1 MKAVKDYKV
10 FVINPGS
17 TSTKIALFE
26 GDTKLWGTNVDHA
39 AEELKKFKDIPDQL
53 PYRMETIQ
61 AELDRAGISLE
72 GVDAFAARCGGLVG
86 LKGGVYAA
94 GEKLLE
100 HARACFTVRHPN
112 TLGPQIARELQKKYG
127 GAIFCVNP
135 PDVDELDDVER
146 VSGFKDFFRQAKGHP
161 LNQKENCIRYA
172 ASVGRR
178 YEDMNLICCHI
189 GGGVTVGAHRK
200 GQLCSVN
207 DAVNGDGPMAP
218 TRAGWLPATDLI
230 RLCFSGKY
238 TEKELYDRV
247 VKNGGLTDHLG
258 TSDAREVVSRI
269 ENGDRYAKLV
279 YDAFIYQIAKA
290 VGGCAM
296 ALKGKVDGIILTGG
310 IAHDAYLVE
319 RLKSYIDWLAP
330 VSVQA
335 GEFEME
341 ALAAGAI
348 RALRGEEEVL
358 EYTGV
363 PVFTDFA
370 YLKEQC

>member
-1 MKAVKDYKV
+1 MKI

-26 GDTKLWGTNVDHA
+26 DERKLWGTNVDHA
-39 AEELKKFKDIPDQL
+39 AEELKKFKEIRDQL
-53 PYRMETIQ
+53 PYRMETIR
-61 AELDRAGISLE
+61 AELDRAGVSLE

-94 GEKLLE
+94 NDKLLE
-100 HARACFTVRHPN
+100 HARCCFTVRHPN
-112 TLGPQIARELQKKYG
+112 TLGPQIAKELQKTYG
-127 GAIFCVNP
+127 GEVFCVNP

-146 VSGFKDFFRQAKGHP
+146 ICGFHELFRQAKGHP

-172 ASVGRR
+172 ASVGKR
-178 YEDMNLICCHI
+178 YEEMNLICCHI

-200 GQLCSVN
+200 GLLCSVN

-230 RLCFSGKY
+230 HLCFSGKY

-247 VKNGGLTDHLG
+247 VKNGGLADHLG
-258 TSDAREVVSRI
+258 TSDAREIVARI
-269 ENGDRYAKLV
+269 QAGDRYAKLV
-279 YDAFIYQIAKA
+279 YDAFIHQIAKA

-296 ALKGKVDGIILTGG
+296 ALKGKVDAVILTGG
-310 IAHDAYLVE
+310 IAHDKYLVE
-319 RLKSYIDWLAP
+319 QLTEYIGWLALI
-330 VSVQA
+330 SVQA

-348 RALRGEEEVL
+348 RALKGEEDVL
-358 EYTGV
+358 QYTGE
-363 PVFTDFA
+363 PVFKDFEA
-370 YLKEQC
+370 LKQ